1 MVEKKKKAGR
11 GSEEGR
17 GLSMGGD
24 EEEVCLSVG
33 WNVLLGCRYD
43 DDADGRPFL
52 CSYHT
57 ILRKG
62 ERESGKKIKAMPNS
76 ADLASGRII
85 ICTACRLILWPCCCC
100 CCCWDGWMVP
110 NLDN

>member
-1 MVEKKKKAGR
+1 VVEKKKKAGR

-24 EEEVCLSVG
+24 EEV
-33 WNVLLGCRYD
+33 GCRYD
-43 DDADGRPFL
+43 DADGGPFL

-62 ERESGKKIKAMPNS
+62 EREGGKKIKAMPNS

-85 ICTACRLILWPCCCC
+85 ICTACRLILWPCCCYC